1 MFRSALVALVLITAT
16 PVLALDMPLLTFPQ
30 SSAATSGT
38 TTSTQN
44 GK

>member
-1 MFRSALVALVLITAT
+1 MLRTTLLAVALVAAS

-30 SSAATSGT
+30 MPVAPGT
-38 TTSTQN
+38 TTSAQN